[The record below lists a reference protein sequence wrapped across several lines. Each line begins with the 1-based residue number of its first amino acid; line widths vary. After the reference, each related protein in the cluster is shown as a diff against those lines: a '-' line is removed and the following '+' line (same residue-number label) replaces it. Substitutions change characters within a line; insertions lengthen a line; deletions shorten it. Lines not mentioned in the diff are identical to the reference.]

1 MNNTSNTNP
10 VLSVKLTGSD
20 QVIANAKVFLGA
32 TLINESGA
40 SARFHVHNGS
50 SGDAANPII
59 AGLSQAT
66 LTYGN
71 VWYGPNGI
79 ACPNGVFVDAVAGTF
94 SGSVFYR

>member
-20 QVIANAKVFLGA
+20 QVIANAKVFLGFVM
-32 TLINESGA
+32 INESGA
-40 SARFHVHNGS
+40 SARAHIHNGS

-59 AGLSQAT
+59 AGLTTAT
-66 LTYGN
+66 LTSGN
-71 VWYGPNGI
+71 VWFGPNGI

-94 SGSVFYR
+94 SGSVLYR